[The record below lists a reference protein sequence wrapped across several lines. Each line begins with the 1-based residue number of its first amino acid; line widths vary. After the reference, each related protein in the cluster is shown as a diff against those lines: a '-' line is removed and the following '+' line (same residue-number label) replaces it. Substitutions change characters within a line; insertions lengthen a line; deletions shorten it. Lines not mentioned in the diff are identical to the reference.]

1 MGPRKSTAEETA
13 TMNRRTKHLAMGLIL
28 AAAGVTTIAVAAMKP
43 EDAIHARQSIMRV
56 MGLTFGPLAHMAQGK
71 IPFNKKKFAE
81 GAERL
86 ELVWKMEPTKY
97 FLPGTDQGI
106 FGSGIA
112 EYTNAKPEIWTE
124 PAKFKKAA
132 EHAGEAIAKLAQA
145 ARSGDDGAMKS
156 AVGGVGKACKACHD
170 DFKEK

>member
-1 MGPRKSTAEETA
+1 
-13 TMNRRTKHLAMGLIL
+13 MNRKTKRLAAGLLIT
-28 AAAGVTTIAVAAMKP
+28 AAGVTSVAMAAMKP

-71 IPFNKKKFAE
+71 IPFNKKEFAE
-81 GAERL
+81 GAQRL
-86 ELVWKMEPTKY
+86 ELVWKMNPTKY
-97 FLPGTDQGI
+97 FLPGTDKGI

-132 EHAGEAIAKLAQA
+132 EHANEAIMKLAQA
-145 ARSGDDGAMKS
+145 ARSGDEDAMKS
-156 AVGGVGKACKACHD
+156 AAGGVGKACKACHD
-170 DFKEK
+170 DFHKK

>member
-1 MGPRKSTAEETA
+1 
-13 TMNRRTKHLAMGLIL
+13 MNRNTKRLAASLVI
-28 AAAGVTTIAVAAMKP
+28 AAAGVTTAAMAAMKP

-71 IPFNKKKFAE
+71 IPFDKKEFTA
-81 GAERL
+81 GAQRL
-86 ELVWKMEPTKY
+86 ELVWQMNPAKY

-132 EHAGEAIAKLAQA
+132 EHANEAIMKLAQA
-145 ARSGDDGAMKS
+145 ARSGDEDAMKS
-156 AVGGVGKACKACHD
+156 AAGSVGKACKACHD
-170 DFKEK
+170 DFHKK